1 MSYHNA
7 TQRYKEIDTYS
18 GTAYANPHQLIQML
32 MQGVIDKISVARA
45 AMQDN
50 NVGVKGENVSKAV
63 SILDGL
69 KASLD
74 KEKGGDIATN
84 LDDLYDYMQRA
95 LVEGN
100 LHNNQSKFDEVVS
113 LMSEIKE
120 AWTAI
125 PVDVREEH
133 SKVAVS

>member
-32 MQGVIDKISVARA
+32 MQGVIDKISIARA

-50 NVGVKGENVSKAV
+50 NVGVKGESVSKAV

>member
-18 GTAYANPHQLIQML
+18 GTAYADPHQLIQML
-32 MQGVIDKISVARA
+32 MQGVIDKISIARA

-74 KEKGGDIATN
+74 KEKGGDIAVN

-100 LHNNQSKFDEVVS
+100 LHNNESKFDEVVS

-120 AWTAI
+120 AWNAI
-125 PVDVREEH
+125 PVDVRQNH
-133 SKVAVS
+133 AQTAVS

>member
-74 KEKGGDIATN
+74 KEKGGEIAIN
-84 LDDLYDYMQRA
+84 LDDLYDYMQRS

>member
-18 GTAYANPHQLIQML
+18 GTAYADPHQLIQML
-32 MQGVIDKISVARA
+32 MQGVVDKISIAKA
-45 AMQDN
+45 AMQEN
-50 NVGVKGENVSKAV
+50 NVGIKGENVSKAV

-74 KEKGGDIATN
+74 AEKGGDIATN
-84 LDDLYDYMQRA
+84 LNDLYDYMQRA
-95 LVEGN
+95 LVEAN
-100 LHNNQSKFDEVVS
+100 LSNNEKKLDEVIS
-113 LMSEIKE
+113 LMVEIKD
-120 AWTAI
+120 AWGAI

-133 SKVAVS
+133 AKKMAS